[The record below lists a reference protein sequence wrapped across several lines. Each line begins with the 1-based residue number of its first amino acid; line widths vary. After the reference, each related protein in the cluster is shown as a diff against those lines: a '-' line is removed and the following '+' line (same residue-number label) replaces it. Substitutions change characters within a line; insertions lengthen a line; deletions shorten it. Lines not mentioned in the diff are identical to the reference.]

1 MAFKRVRTLF
11 RIARE
16 KGPREALVETLRYGL
31 IRIGGATVLDV
42 HPLERRLAALAEEQ
56 GRLAG
61 RTRQLERDL
70 ERAALACD
78 ELRSRNRRLASSIR
92 FVAWERPAA
101 RSAEGVS
108 GGTLVS
114 VVMAVRN
121 REATIARAVE
131 SVLSQIY
138 TDWELLVV
146 DDGSTDGTNEMMRKY
161 AGDPRVHLFA
171 QAPAG
176 VSAARNRALE
186 EARGEIVTYLDS
198 DNEWAPRYLADVVE
212 ALRAH
217 PDRQSLYAAQLV
229 EEDDTGFCWIRY
241 EPFDHRRLLEEN
253 YIDLNVFAHRRRIL
267 DRIGGFDEGLRR
279 LVDWDFIERS
289 VRDGA
294 PLTIPTIGCRYADR
308 RPDSICSQESFW
320 LNAYRFRRKR
330 ERPIDR
336 PLRVLVAL
344 WHYPQL
350 TESYVRTEILCM
362 KRWGVEVEVFSEIR
376 ETAAPYE
383 PEVPV
388 HHGSLDEAIGRFRPH
403 LVHVYWLNF
412 VERFRDS
419 AARAGL
425 PITARGHSFEFTPEL
440 VARLQGDPVVASLY
454 LFPHLVDA
462 LAHMEKVLPVRS
474 AFQPDVYEPGDE
486 KDRHLVVR
494 VGTSLPTKDLSSFF
508 RIAQLCPDHRFVL
521 VLGRATHEEAFTDR
535 LIAQNEALGRPVEL
549 RVNLTPEEIAPLLR
563 RAGIFLHTFDP
574 GLPYGMPMAI
584 GEAMASGSWIVAR
597 RCPGSAVHVGDAG
610 ALYDTPQEA
619 AALVRQTLAWSE
631 ERWRRARLVSVERAY
646 ERHADSRVLR
656 VILDDWIRI
665 TRGRA
670 MHDLSAD
677 PLDDRFRPLVDY
689 LVGLRMS
696 FHRHHDG
703 SLMAHQ
709 IGVGRGLL
717 AWGCELDVCQAGIV
731 HSIYGTEKGGTGYD
745 LSRREELRKIIGERA
760 EHLVYLNCALTR
772 LSLDQALERGRS
784 PWRFRNRFSGEEIEL
799 AERDFDDL
807 CRVHLCDW
815 LEQVP
820 RCGYWHERR
829 ESYARMARRLGGAAL
844 AAFERVYTLEG
855 TGAPGSAASDQRT

>member
-1 MAFKRVRTLF
+1 LKRLRTLF

-16 KGPREALVETLRYGL
+16 KGGREALVETLRYVL

-42 HPLERRLAALAEEQ
+42 HPLERRLAALVEEH

-61 RTRQLERDL
+61 RTRQLEREL
-70 ERAALACD
+70 ESAAFARD
-78 ELRSRNRRLASSIR
+78 ELRARNRRLASSIR

-101 RSAEGVS
+101 QSAEELS
-108 GGTLVS
+108 GSTLVS

-121 REATIARAVE
+121 REATIAKAVR

-138 TDWELLVV
+138 TDWELLIV
-146 DDGSTDGTNEMMRKY
+146 DDGSTDGTRERIGKF
-161 AGDPRVHLFA
+161 AGDPRIRLFE

-176 VSAARNRALE
+176 VSAARNRALR

-212 ALRAH
+212 ALRTH

-229 EEDDTGFCWIRY
+229 EEDDTGFCWLRY

-253 YIDLNVFAHRRRIL
+253 YVDLNVFAHRRRIL
-267 DRIGGFDEGLRR
+267 DRVGGFDDGLRR

-294 PLTIPTIGCRYADR
+294 PLTIPTVGCRYVER
-308 RPDSICSQESFW
+308 RPDSIWAQESFW
-320 LNAYRFRRKR
+320 LNAYRFHRKR
-330 ERPIDR
+330 ERPIES

-350 TESYVRTEILCM
+350 TESYVRAEILCM

-403 LVHVYWLNF
+403 LVHVHWLNF
-412 VERFRDS
+412 VERFRDA

-425 PITARGHSFEFTPEL
+425 PVTARGHSFEFTPEL
-440 VARLQGDPVVASLY
+440 VAKLQGDPVVASIY

-462 LAHMEKVLPVRS
+462 LARKEKVLPVRS
-474 AFQPDVYEPGDE
+474 AFRPDVYGPGDE
-486 KDRHLVVR
+486 KDRRLVIR
-494 VGTSLPTKDLSSFF
+494 VGTSLPTKDLPSFF
-508 RIAQLCPDHRFVL
+508 RIARLCPDHRFVL

-535 LIAQNEALGRPVEL
+535 LVAENEALGNPVEIC
-549 RVNLTPEEIAPLLR
+549 VNLTPEEIAPLLR

-584 GEAMASGSWIVAR
+584 GEAMASGCWIVAR
-597 RCPGSAVHVGDAG
+597 RCPGSAEHVGDAG
-610 ALYDTPQEA
+610 ALYDTPEEA

-631 ERWRRARLVSVERAY
+631 ERWKRAQLASIEWAY

-656 VILDDWIRI
+656 PILEDWIRI
-665 TRGRA
+665 ARGRVL
-670 MHDLSAD
+670 HDFSEE

-689 LVGLRMS
+689 LVDLRMS
-696 FHRHHDG
+696 WHRHHDG
-703 SLMAHQ
+703 SLIAHQ

-717 AWGCELDVCQAGIV
+717 AWGSDLDVCHAGIV

-745 LSRREELRKIIGERA
+745 LSRREELRKIVGERA
-760 EHLVYLNCALTR
+760 EYLAYLNCALTR
-772 LSLDQALERGRS
+772 FSFDEALERGRP
-784 PWRFRNRFSGEEIEL
+784 PWRFRSRFSGEEIEL
-799 AERDFDDL
+799 PERDFDDL
-807 CRVHLCDW
+807 CRIHLCDW

-820 RCGYWHERR
+820 RCGQWQERR
-829 ESYARMARRLGGAAL
+829 EQYARMAHRLGGAAL
-844 AAFERVYTLEG
+844 AAFERVYSLEG
-855 TGAPGSAASDQRT
+855 TGPRGIAASDERT